1 MFFALIDQAQL
12 DFFPVICIPG
22 GFVFVVAYIVDL
34 VSDIL
39 CCFSM
44 RCAEFICGMALSL
57 ALCSCGSQS
66 TLAQV
71 LPLVKLVVRAVAH
84 SFWVPHR
91 LTRTTKIVR
100 GSAMAKR
107 KAWWRC
113 AERYVSIVSI
123 VG

>member
-1 MFFALIDQAQL
+1 
-12 DFFPVICIPG
+12 
-22 GFVFVVAYIVDL
+22 
-34 VSDIL
+34 
-39 CCFSM
+39 M
-44 RCAEFICGMALSL
+44 RCAEFICGMALSF

-84 SFWVPHR
+84 SVWVPHR

-113 AERYVSIVSI
+113 AERYVGGGYGVSVPFI
-123 VG
+123 LCTYERRGLLAVLWRQAP